1 MDLKH
6 HRWTLLPALC
16 LSLADDV
23 YSLHL
28 NSASPVH
35 SGKGSVQYG
44 MRELFFFLKK
54 VCRQQAM
61 PNHNLLPELGLS
73 LHSSAHSLYGLRF
86 AKQPAAIGSPNN
98 NHHEQETPLPC
109 PDDSCVRA
117 GRQQNSGG
125 QLYTLVLRHHC
136 TQIPPLFSARGSK
149 VSHPNFSFRLMLV
162 GRLRIPRQM
171 TMFNFY

>member
-1 MDLKH
+1 MLELDRRYLLFTSEH
-6 HRWTLLPALC
+6 H
-16 LSLADDV
+16 
-23 YSLHL
+23 HL
-28 NSASPVH
+28 FMVVKVASNM
-35 SGKGSVQYG
+35 G
-44 MRELFFFLKK
+44 
-54 VCRQQAM
+54 CRHQAM
-61 PNHNLLPELGLS
+61 ALHNLLPELGLS
-73 LHSSAHSLYGLRF
+73 LHGSAHSVEYGLRF